1 MTLQTLKHLGAGGV
15 TIAAF
20 NRHFNSTR
28 SAQTA
33 IDSLT
38 RSGLAAFNGK
48 QFTLTPEGRRE
59 LHSLESPD
67 RPYEALSSGA
77 RSVMSGVLTPTKP
90 IYRAGAEDAFGC
102 PSLVAGKRVPYGV
115 YS

>member
-20 NRHFNSTR
+20 NRHFNSTI

-33 IDSLT
+33 IDALT
-38 RSGLAAFNGK
+38 RSGLAAFNGNR
-48 QFTLTPEGRRE
+48 FTLTPGGKRE
-59 LHSLESPD
+59 LHRLESPD
-67 RPYEALSSGA
+67 RPYEEPSSGA
-77 RSVMSGVLTPTKP
+77 RSVMSGVLTPTKT
-90 IYRAGAEDAFGC
+90 IYRAGSEDAFEC

-115 YS
+115 HS